1 METIQEERRRLRLEE
16 AELKCQ
22 ILRIKIRRQE
32 LKKTEKK
39 KKMKESSP
47 APLKERKEIR
57 KENDFNKH
65 TPSKMCIAEEQN
77 VDCEN
82 VFEIPSV
89 DEVQAYMDSKG
100 ETRFTAEYFWT
111 YYDSRGWKPGN
122 GKLESWRKALDSWIE
137 RENNKAS
144 KRSGKVEK
152 PHQNIVTFNAYK
164 PVERKGAVSYEE
176 YERMKQNGTIN
187 PPSSSRSLNQ
197 EFD

>member
-22 ILRIKIRRQE
+22 ILRIKLRRQE

-39 KKMKESSP
+39 KKMKESTP
-47 APLKERKEIR
+47 APHKERKEIR
-57 KENDFNKH
+57 KENDFIKH
-65 TPSKMCIAEEQN
+65 TPSKIGLEEKQN
-77 VDCEN
+77 INCKN

-122 GKLESWRKALDSWIE
+122 GKLESWRRALDSWIE

-144 KRSGKVEK
+144 RRKGQLGK
-152 PHQNIVTFNAYK
+152 PQQNVVTFNAYK
-164 PVERKGAVSYEE
+164 PVDRTGTVSYEE
-176 YERMKQNGTIN
+176 YLKMKTPQ
-187 PPSSSRSLNQ
+187 PPLGGGNIVPK
-197 EFD
+197 